1 MLSDTPINPSI
12 AEWIAAFVAGVP
24 AAIIA
29 DLVRPYLFAFLGL
42 AWWEMRR
49 WWISIRVW
57 KNLSSVM
64 LVSA

>member
-1 MLSDTPINPSI
+1 MTNTPINPST
-12 AEWIAAFVAGVP
+12 AEWAAAFVASVP
-24 AAIIA
+24 AAITV
-29 DLVRPYLFAFLGL
+29 DLLRPYLLTFLGL
-42 AWWEMRR
+42 AWSKTRR